1 MASERE
7 NEKTFNP
14 FSLFSRVLI
23 RTATFSAAAQS
34 VSQSVRLCAAVCT
47 VQCTPD
53 IFQPLCFCL
62 PSPFLPSLPPFFTL
76 LTGLSFFSSPS
87 RQYNRVGRERKRV
100 RQFSLSFTT
109 ERYFLHLRRE
119 EGREAMSK
127 GGSHEHRGEK
137 ERESGDIDIYYTCS
151 ISMRGSKKWWGKKG
165 KFSLFLFACIFVQ
178 CMYFR
183 MCVYVRARKNIHKA
197 GIYVVHT
204 LD

>member
-62 PSPFLPSLPPFFTL
+62 PSPFLPSLPPFSCPSEGQPKAAFISCLATL
-76 LTGLSFFSSPS
+76 ALIRRPAIDRDQRPADAPHKHRFQSAFPHQRPLAVSSLWASCLANPSFADNARRVAPSPE
-87 RQYNRVGRERKRV
+87 G
-100 RQFSLSFTT
+100 T
-109 ERYFLHLRRE
+109 EP
-119 EGREAMSK
+119 
-127 GGSHEHRGEK
+127 GG
-137 ERESGDIDIYYTCS
+137 
-151 ISMRGSKKWWGKKG
+151 IS
-165 KFSLFLFACIFVQ
+165 Q
-178 CMYFR
+178 
-183 MCVYVRARKNIHKA
+183 RA
-197 GIYVVHT
+197 
-204 LD
+204 LPLPS